1 MKKMK
6 LLISGFFIAIVLG
19 ASVDTFAASRF
30 PGVLSRGI
38 NGISYWLG
46 PTATFG
52 NTDTAIRNWMY
63 TPWGNPLYI
72 YKQGNNYGT
81 SIDFYSTKLNPG
93 ICGVTDFF
101 DGRDRMIATGMREA
115 PRINYYYAKIN
126 YNTMYSRASS
136 MKNGTIARHE
146 IGHALGIAHS
156 NGIMIR
162 SVSTNTNLAVDKANN
177 DILARIYGW

>member
-6 LLISGFFIAIVLG
+6 LLISGFFVAIVLG
-19 ASVDTFAASRF
+19 TSVDTFAASRF

-93 ICGVTDFF
+93 IGGLQIFL
-101 DGRDRMIATGMREA
+101 MA
-115 PRINYYYAKIN
+115 
-126 YNTMYSRASS
+126 
-136 MKNGTIARHE
+136 E
-146 IGHALGIAHS
+146 IG
-156 NGIMIR
+156 
-162 SVSTNTNLAVDKANN
+162 
-177 DILARIYGW
+177 